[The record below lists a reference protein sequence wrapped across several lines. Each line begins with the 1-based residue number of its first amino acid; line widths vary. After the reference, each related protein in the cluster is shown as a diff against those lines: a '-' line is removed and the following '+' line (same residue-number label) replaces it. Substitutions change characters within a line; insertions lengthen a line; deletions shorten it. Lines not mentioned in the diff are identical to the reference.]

1 MMLRP
6 CLRLSSSS
14 LVRADARSC
23 IIAPMRFGFLVRPGN
38 PEARTLAAE
47 FADMLRV
54 RGCEVLFVSDY
65 GEGAPSGFPSVPGED
80 IGGRIDVMVA
90 LGGDGTFLHGAK
102 LVADHDVPLLGLN
115 LGSLGFLTPYAVDEA
130 GAALSDAAQ
139 GRLPVEERMRLLVTL
154 RAKDRPAESQS
165 ALNEAVI
172 NQREVARLMDLQATT
187 NGDPITTYKADGLI
201 LCTPTGSTAYNLS
214 AGGPILSPDLDAIVL
229 TPICPHTLSNRPLV
243 VRADK
248 GVAVTNVS
256 PYLGVVTVDG
266 HWSRE
271 MAPGD
276 VVEVRML
283 ERRLRVFRPG
293 HSFFKILRQKLSWG
307 ERKA

>member
-1 MMLRP
+1 
-6 CLRLSSSS
+6 
-14 LVRADARSC
+14 
-23 IIAPMRFGFLVRPGN
+23 MRFGFLVREGN
-38 PEARTLAAE
+38 LEAASLAAG
-47 FADMLRV
+47 FATMLQA
-54 RGCEVLFVSDY
+54 RGAEVVFVSDY
-65 GEGAPSGFPSVPGED
+65 GQGAPSGYPSRPGAD
-80 IGGRIDVMVA
+80 IGACIDVMVA
-90 LGGDGTFLHGAK
+90 LGGDGTFLFGAK

-115 LGSLGFLTPYAVDEA
+115 LGSLGFLTPYAVSEA
-130 GAALSDAAQ
+130 SAALADAAQ

-154 RAKDRPAESQS
+154 RSKDKPAESQS

-172 NQREVARLMDLQATT
+172 NQREVARLMDLLAST
-187 NGDPITTYKADGLI
+187 NGDTITTYKADGLI

-214 AGGPILSPDLDAIVL
+214 AGGPILSPDLEAIML

-243 VRADK
+243 VRADT
-248 GVAVTNVS
+248 GVTVTNVS
-256 PYLGVVTVDG
+256 RYQGVLTVDG

-276 VVEVRML
+276 VVEVRMM
-283 ERRLRVFRPG
+283 EKRLRVFRPG